1 MGRYVVMMKK
11 RVKFG
16 FGSFR
21 SRSLRNATC
30 TMNVSLPSELFINP
44 SIVDIKNLYLY
55 RTSHV
60 IVFDVMTIYRYELKI
75 ITYVPSAVLDIPVF
89 FFNRR
94 CPLCK
99 SFHRWNLLLFLL
111 FGNKIICTREKRPNL
126 INALP
131 TVLVKCKI

>member
-44 SIVDIKNLYLY
+44 SIVDIKNFYLY

-89 FFNRR
+89 FSTGAVRSVNHSIDEIYYCFYYSVI
-94 CPLCK
+94 K
-99 SFHRWNLLLFLL
+99 LF
-111 FGNKIICTREKRPNL
+111 
-126 INALP
+126 ALA
-131 TVLVKCKI
+131 KKDQI